1 MTTHHNIYDG
11 LAELMAS
18 LDPQKILAY
27 HAPVE
32 MQQRLETLLE
42 KKQDQ
47 LLSAEENEELEH
59 YFILEHIVRL
69 AKSRSRLRLAQT
81 RPS

>member
-1 MTTHHNIYDG
+1 MTIHHNIYDG

-27 HAPVE
+27 HAPSD
-32 MQQRLETLLE
+32 MQLRLEELLE
-42 KKQDQ
+42 KKQDDG
-47 LLSAEENEELEH
+47 LSLDEAEELEH
-59 YFILEHIVRL
+59 FFILEHIVRL
-69 AKSRSRLRLAQT
+69 AKSRARLRLAQA